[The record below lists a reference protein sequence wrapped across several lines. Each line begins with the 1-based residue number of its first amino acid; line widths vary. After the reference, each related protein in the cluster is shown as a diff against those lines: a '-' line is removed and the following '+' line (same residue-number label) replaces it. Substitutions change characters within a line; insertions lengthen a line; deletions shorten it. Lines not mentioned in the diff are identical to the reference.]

1 MKKEDHCIFREKNE
15 KNKLVIKRNRDNK
28 YSKTL
33 RNIEDGE
40 KVYIRDL
47 DRMATVINTT
57 PES

>member
-40 KVYIRDL
+40 EVYIRDL